1 MFDFHGSRLESV
13 MKKTMCMMVLLAT
26 LGSLVH
32 ADKKNVLMILV
43 NDLKPEFGIYGAD
56 YVV

>member
-1 MFDFHGSRLESV
+1 
-13 MKKTMCMMVLLAT
+13 MVLLAT

-43 NDLKPEFGIYGAD
+43 DDLKPEFGTYGAD